1 MWAIDTKIKYVK
13 FTLPKSLR
21 KGTFVHKYD
30 WEKRKVE
37 FYTTINKHTIIF
49 EIDHTSLISAIQ
61 QPNGMVASWY
71 SSPNLIGLMKPNPH
85 FFFFLKALKLN

>member
-1 MWAIDTKIKYVK
+1 MWSIDTKIKYVK
-13 FTLPKSLR
+13 FTLPKNIR

-37 FYTTINKHTIIF
+37 FYTSVDKHVIIF
-49 EIDHTSLISAIQ
+49 EIDHHSLISSVH
-61 QPNGMVASWY
+61 QPTGMAVSWF
-71 SSPNLIGLMKPNPH
+71 SSPNLIGLMRPNQN